1 MRENANEKFTQFW
14 VESSMIL
21 QFGKI
26 LQVSNH
32 LTQQKLLTTSN
43 ITNSP
48 LNTKDAACMFCTLSS
63 QSQRWIIVLFQHM
76 IQNYSN
82 MMRAGGGGGQTSGT
96 PPSQPPSS
104 SQEASNWKGPSWCWL
119 VLAAS
124 NSEYSWM
131 FLNGSVSSP
140 AHRWVFLSSTY
151 YLLCYIA
158 NDNQSFFRV
167 SNLH

>member
-1 MRENANEKFTQFW
+1 MAK
-14 VESSMIL
+14 L
-21 QFGKI
+21 LLKKCKFGKI
-26 LQVSNH
+26 LQVSSP
-32 LTQQKLLTTSN
+32 LTQKKLLTTSN

-104 SQEASNWKGPSWCWL
+104 SQEASNWKGPSWCWP

-131 FLNGSVSSP
+131 VLCPLPLIAESSYPPLMNIICYAILQMIIIFL
-140 AHRWVFLSSTY
+140 
-151 YLLCYIA
+151 
-158 NDNQSFFRV
+158 
-167 SNLH
+167 